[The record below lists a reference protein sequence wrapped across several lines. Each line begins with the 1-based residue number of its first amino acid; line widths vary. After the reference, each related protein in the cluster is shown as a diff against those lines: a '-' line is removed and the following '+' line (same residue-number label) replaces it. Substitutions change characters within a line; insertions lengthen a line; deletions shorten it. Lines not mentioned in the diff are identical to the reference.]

1 MIGIIDFHS
10 HILPGID
17 DGSRSVEQSLAMLRE
32 ETRQGIDHVVA
43 TPHFYARYDSPAK
56 FLKRRADAEK
66 ALRQALECMGGAP
79 DFTVGAEVYYYSG
92 MGNSDVISDLTI
104 QGTNYILIE
113 MPQPQWTSQMFQD
126 LENLRV
132 KQGLTP
138 IITHIDRY
146 IAPFR
151 TNGIPE
157 QLEKLPVLVQA
168 NAGFFLNRKTSRM
181 ALRMLRSDQIQLLGS
196 DCHNTETRPP
206 NLGQAVRLIQD
217 KLGTEVLDRVR
228 SYQSDVF
235 PFPVSN

>member
-1 MIGIIDFHS
+1 MTGMIDFHS

-32 ETRQGIDHVVA
+32 EARQGIGHVVA
-43 TPHFYARYDSPAK
+43 TPHFYARYDSPKK
-56 FLKRRADAEK
+56 FLKRRTEAENS
-66 ALRQALECMGGAP
+66 LRQALEWDVSAP
-79 DFTVGAEVYYYSG
+79 DFTVGAEVYYYPG
-92 MGNSDVISDLTI
+92 MGNSDVISDLAI

-113 MPQPQWTSQMFQD
+113 MPQPPWTDQMYRE
-126 LENLRV
+126 LENIRA
-132 KQGLTP
+132 KQNLIP
-138 IITHIDRY
+138 IIAHIDRY

-157 QLEKLPVLVQA
+157 QLKNLPVLVQA
-168 NAGFFLNRKTSRM
+168 NASFFLNRKTSRM

-228 SYQSDVF
+228 SYQNDVLA
-235 PFPVSN
+235 SAISK